1 MRIAFRA
8 GMQIQVR
15 HDDTIRGSERL
26 TEMVTATVEDVLSR
40 FAEHITTVECHFADE
55 NGPKTGGDVRCSL
68 EVRFEG
74 KPPIAATHHA
84 TDLPVAL
91 EAATEKMA
99 RMLDH
104 QLGRIRERERERV
117 S

>member
-1 MRIAFRA
+1 
-8 GMQIQVR
+8 MQVLVR

-26 TEMVTATVEDVLSR
+26 TEMATATIEGALAR
-40 FAEHITTVECHFADE
+40 FVDNITTVEVHFADE
-55 NGPKTGGDVRCSL
+55 NGKKTGGDDIRCSI

-74 KPPIAATHHA
+74 RKPIGVNHHA
-84 TDLPVAL
+84 SDLEVAL
-91 EAATEKMA
+91 EAAAEKMA

-104 QLGRIRERERERV
+104 QLGRIRDLLPAD